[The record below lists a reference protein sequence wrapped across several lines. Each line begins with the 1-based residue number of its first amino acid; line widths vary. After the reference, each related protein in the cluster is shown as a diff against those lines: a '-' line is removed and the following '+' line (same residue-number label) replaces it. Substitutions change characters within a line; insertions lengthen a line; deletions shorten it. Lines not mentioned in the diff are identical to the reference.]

1 MNDTAEAVIEAAQQ
15 KAKQLPVPKGYKI
28 LCTIPDYE
36 EKFDSGI
43 VKADITIKHEEL
55 LTNVLF
61 VVKLG
66 DLAYAD
72 PSRFPTG
79 PWCRE
84 GDFILVR
91 ANTGTRIMIHDR
103 EFRLIN
109 DDSIEAVV
117 EDPRGIR
124 RAA

>member
-1 MNDTAEAVIEAAQQ
+1 MTDEVE

-28 LCTIPDYE
+28 LCTLPNNE

-109 DDSIEAVV
+109 DDSVEAVV

>member
-1 MNDTAEAVIEAAQQ
+1 MIDTAQAVIEDVQQ
-15 KAKQLPVPKGYKI
+15 KAKQLPMPRGYKI
-28 LCTIPDYE
+28 LCTSPNYE

-43 VKADITIKHEEL
+43 VKADVTIKHEEL

-66 DLAYAD
+66 ELAYAD

-79 PWCRE
+79 PWCKE

-109 DDSIEAVV
+109 DDSVEAVV

-124 RAA
+124 RAG